1 MKLFDDQ
8 KVGIVYSNYYS
19 YNEENNKK
27 KLIFK
32 KKLPSGLISGS
43 LLQHYTV
50 GIITT
55 IIRKSLLSELN
66 SPFNSKYNIIGDFD
80 LIIKLSLNNKFAC
93 IQAPLAYYR
102 IHQTNYSSINYES
115 EIEEL
120 EDWLK
125 NQVIFDKSKF
135 ENLLKNIKLK
145 ILYMQTINYILNGN
159 LKNAIKNI
167 FFFPLGIK
175 KIKLITTLFLT
186 KKMLKKIKKFN

>member
-1 MKLFDDQ
+1 MLK
-8 KVGIVYSNYYS
+8 
-19 YNEENNKK
+19 
-27 KLIFK
+27 
-32 KKLPSGLISGS
+32 
-43 LLQHYTV
+43 HYTV

-135 ENLLKNIKLK
+135 IWIEYSPGVIENKGTNSLLIVKLTFLSNC
-145 ILYMQTINYILNGN
+145 IG
-159 LKNAIKNI
+159 
-167 FFFPLGIK
+167 K
-175 KIKLITTLFLT
+175 KSTV
-186 KKMLKKIKKFN
+186 